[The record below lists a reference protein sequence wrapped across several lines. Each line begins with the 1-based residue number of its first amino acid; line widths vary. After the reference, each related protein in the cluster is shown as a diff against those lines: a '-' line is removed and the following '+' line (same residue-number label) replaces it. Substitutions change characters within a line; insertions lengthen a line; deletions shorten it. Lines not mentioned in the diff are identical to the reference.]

1 MPVRELLL
9 SQMFV
14 QMADTLTEDFDL
26 IDLLTVLSEGC
37 VDLFEAAESGVV
49 LADHEGA
56 LHLMVASS
64 ERVRMLE
71 LSALQHHEGPGLE
84 CFQHG
89 RAVVTPDLEARQ
101 EGGRFAREAIRVGIG
116 SVDALPMRRRAT
128 TIGSL
133 DIFRSSAATLVDTDV
148 AIAQALAD
156 VATIAIL
163 LDHATRE
170 SQGLVEQLQTALN
183 SRVAIEQAKG
193 ILAER
198 ADVDVKEAFSR
209 LRRYARDHN
218 RRLTVVA
225 KELVDGTLPAEAMA
239 GLVRAPRSIRH

>member
-14 QMADTLTEDFDL
+14 QLADTLTEDFDL

-49 LADHEGA
+49 LANHEGA

-89 RAVVTPDLEARQ
+89 R
-101 EGGRFAREAIRVGIG
+101 
-116 SVDALPMRRRAT
+116 
-128 TIGSL
+128 
-133 DIFRSSAATLVDTDV
+133 
-148 AIAQALAD
+148 D

-163 LDHATRE
+163 LDQATRE

-198 ADVDVKEAFSR
+198 AEVDVKEAFSR

-218 RRLTVVA
+218 RRLTAVA

-239 GLVRAPRSIRH
+239 GLVRASRSIRR